1 MKRLSWFIAR
11 RYLAAR
17 KGGWYLSFITLV
29 SLGGVTVGVMA
40 LVVVIGVMTGM
51 QDDVRERILD
61 ATPHVFV
68 FEYQSQT
75 SLRMDDWEEVLD
87 SVRQVEGVVGAA
99 PFLLT
104 KVALRRDE
112 YAQVGDLYG
121 VSLENS
127 DMAVTGLDDEIYRG
141 IHSLETTES
150 GLSPLLVGARLA
162 ERMQLFKGDTVI
174 LIGLENFRTDPFGN
188 LSPSIRNFEIS
199 GTFQT
204 GLYDFDVGNLYAR
217 LADVQDLLG
226 IQEIGQVSGLG
237 IRTTDPWLA
246 DDIGD
251 DIVAHLGL
259 HYYVQ
264 SWMTTNQALFSAL
277 KLEKLA
283 MALILFLIVVVA
295 AFNIVSTLVMVVVE
309 RTREIGILK
318 AIGMA
323 DRQVLRVFM
332 LQGVW
337 IGVIGTVL
345 GTASGCALAIA
356 LDRYDLIQIPPDI
369 YLLDHLPVNL
379 NPLDVAIIALASI
392 VVSVAAT
399 VYPAIQ
405 ASRLDPVEA
414 IRHE

>member
-1 MKRLSWFIAR
+1 MRRLSWFIAR

-68 FEYQSQT
+68 FEYQRGT
-75 SLRMDDWEEVLD
+75 SLRMDDWEAVLD
-87 SVRQVEGVVGAA
+87 SVRQVDGVVGAA

-104 KVALRRDE
+104 KVALLRDQ
-112 YAQVGDLYG
+112 YGQAADLYG
-121 VSLENS
+121 VSPENS
-127 DMAVTGLDDEIYRG
+127 DMAVTGMEEEIYRG
-141 IHSLETTES
+141 VHSLEPTES
-150 GLSPLLVGARLA
+150 GLYPLLVGARLA
-162 ERMQLFKGDTVI
+162 ERMQLFRGDTLT
-174 LIGLENFRTDPFGN
+174 LISIENIRTDPFGN
-188 LSPSIRNFEIS
+188 LSPAIRNFEIS

-204 GLYDFDVGNLYAR
+204 GLYDYDIGNLYAR
-217 LADVQDLLG
+217 LEDVQELLG
-226 IQEIGQVSGLG
+226 IQETGQVSGLG
-237 IRTTDPWLA
+237 VRTTDAWLA

-251 DIVAHLGL
+251 GIVAHLGL

-318 AIGMA
+318 AIGMT

-345 GTASGCALAIA
+345 GTASGCVLAMA

-379 NPLDVAIIALASI
+379 KPLEVAIIALASI
-392 VVSVAAT
+392 VVAVAAT

>member
-1 MKRLSWFIAR
+1 VKHLSWFVAR

-68 FEYQSQT
+68 FEYQRGT
-75 SLRMDDWEEVLD
+75 SLRMDDWEAVLD
-87 SVRQVEGVVGAA
+87 SVRQVDGVVGAA

-104 KVALRRDE
+104 KVALLRDQ
-112 YAQVGDLYG
+112 YGQAADLYG
-121 VSLENS
+121 VSPENS
-127 DMAVTGLDDEIYRG
+127 DMAVTGMEEEIYRG
-141 IHSLETTES
+141 VHSLEPTES
-150 GLSPLLVGARLA
+150 GLPPLLVGARLA
-162 ERMQLFKGDTVI
+162 ERMQLFRGDTLT
-174 LIGLENFRTDPFGN
+174 LISIENIRTDPFGN
-188 LSPSIRNFEIS
+188 LSPAIRNFEIS

-204 GLYDFDVGNLYAR
+204 GLYDYDIGNLYAR
-217 LADVQDLLG
+217 LADVQELLG
-226 IQEIGQVSGLG
+226 IQETGQVSGLG
-237 IRTTDPWLA
+237 VRTTDAWLA

-251 DIVAHLGL
+251 GIVAHLGL

-345 GTASGCALAIA
+345 GTVSGCLLALA

-379 NPLDVAIIALASI
+379 RLLDVAIIALASI
-392 VVSVAAT
+392 VVAVAAT
-399 VYPAIQ
+399 VYPALQ